1 MGSIE
6 FEVRYDLRNPPKWRR
21 PWNEL
26 YAHFLDQVQFAEEK
40 GFDVVQ
46 LNEHHFSEDGYL
58 PASVTMAAAIAARTS
73 KIRIRLA
80 VVILP
85 LKHPVQLA
93 EELAVV
99 DILSNGRLEVLV
111 GAGYRAEEYAPY
123 GIEFEDRSK
132 RMEEALAIL
141 RRCWT
146 ETGFDFDGDYWTLR
160 NVDTQPKPIQNPHPA
175 LVMGGSTVGAAR
187 RAARL
192 ADGFGPT
199 NFKLIEDWQREMER
213 LGKDWRPPMRYA
225 LRVPIGGATF
235 THLSQNPEESWQRIR
250 DPLHYVVTAYA
261 GWGKRHPGKA
271 HATGETPEDL
281 LNTGAYL
288 VMTPEDA
295 VTQGMQML
303 TEQQRVR
310 LSLQP
315 MMGGIPWDE
324 GQRSLD
330 LATNIV
336 LPQLREFAVGQSSND
351 G

>member
-1 MGSIE
+1 MTEEKGSIE
-6 FEVRYDLRNPPKWRR
+6 FEVRYDLRNPPRWAR
-21 PWNEL
+21 PWNQVYE
-26 YAHFLDQVQFAEEK
+26 HFLDQVQCADES

-73 KIRIRLA
+73 RIRIRLA

-111 GAGYRAEEYAPY
+111 GAGYRAEEYSPY
-123 GIEFEDRSK
+123 GISFEDRSK
-132 RMEEALAIL
+132 RMEEALVIL

-146 ETGFDFDGDYWTLR
+146 ENGFDFDGEFWNLR
-160 NVDTQPKPIQNPHPA
+160 DVKAQPKPIQHPHPA
-175 LVMGGSTVGAAR
+175 LVMGGSTLGAAR

-199 NFKLIEDWQREMER
+199 NFALLEDWKREMER
-213 LGKDWRPPMRYA
+213 LGRDWRSAMRYA
-225 LRVPIGGATF
+225 LRIAIGGMTF
-235 THLSQNPEESWQRIR
+235 THLSEKPDESWLRIR
-250 DPLHYVVTAYA
+250 EQLHYVVSAYA
-261 GWGKRHPGKA
+261 EWTKQRPGIP
-271 HATGETPEDL
+271 HASGETPEDL
-281 LNTGAYL
+281 LKTGAYL

-295 VTQGMQML
+295 VAQGKRL
-303 TEQQRVR
+303 ISSNQRVR

-324 GQRSLD
+324 GQKSLD
-330 LATNIV
+330 LAREIV
-336 LPQLREFAVGQSSND
+336 MPQLRQFASQ
-351 G
+351 